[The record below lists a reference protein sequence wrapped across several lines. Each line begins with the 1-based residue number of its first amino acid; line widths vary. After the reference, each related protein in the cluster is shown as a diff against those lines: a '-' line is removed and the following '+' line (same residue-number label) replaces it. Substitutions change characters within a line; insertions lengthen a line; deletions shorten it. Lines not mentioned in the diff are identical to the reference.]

1 MAINPQKFEKPD
13 NQKMEWSS
21 DHDQNSM
28 EVRSYI
34 CGFCEKGF
42 SNAQALGGHM
52 NIHRKDRARL
62 KQAEDE
68 NSPPMDITTS
78 GPTVDHDQPPI
89 LEEKILFQLGSGD
102 QDKKSCSPKKPCSH
116 SVDYRGKAINKK
128 PHQLASLFGSGNY
141 EEKEMQY
148 NLSTHSQRS
157 NIAEVDL
164 ELRLGPEPHA
174 ETSIVSTKEFF

>member
-1 MAINPQKFEKPD
+1 MAINPQKFQKPD
-13 NQKMEWSS
+13 HQKMKWSS

-28 EVRSYI
+28 EVIRSYV

-68 NSPPMDITTS
+68 NSLPMDITTS
-78 GPTVDHDQPPI
+78 GSTVDHDQPPA

-102 QDKKSCSPKKPCSH
+102 RDQKSCSPKKPCSR
-116 SVDYRGKAINKK
+116 SVDYRGI
-128 PHQLASLFGSGNY
+128 PSLFGGGNY
-141 EEKEMQY
+141 EEKEMMQY
-148 NLSTHSQRS
+148 NLTTHASQES

-174 ETSIVSTKEFF
+174 EASIACTKEFF

>member
-1 MAINPQKFEKPD
+1 MAINPLKFEKPD
-13 NQKMEWSS
+13 HQKMKWSS

-28 EVRSYI
+28 EARSYV

-52 NIHRKDRARL
+52 NIHRKYRARL

-68 NSPPMDITTS
+68 NLLPMDITTS
-78 GPTVDHDQPPI
+78 GPTVDPA

-102 QDKKSCSPKKPCSH
+102 QDKKSCSPKKPCSR
-116 SVDYRGKAINKK
+116 SVDYMGKAINKK
-128 PHQLASLFGSGNY
+128 SHQLPSLFGGGNY
-141 EEKEMQY
+141 EEKEMMQY
-148 NLSTHSQRS
+148 NLSTHASQHS

-174 ETSIVSTKEFF
+174 EISIASTKEFF